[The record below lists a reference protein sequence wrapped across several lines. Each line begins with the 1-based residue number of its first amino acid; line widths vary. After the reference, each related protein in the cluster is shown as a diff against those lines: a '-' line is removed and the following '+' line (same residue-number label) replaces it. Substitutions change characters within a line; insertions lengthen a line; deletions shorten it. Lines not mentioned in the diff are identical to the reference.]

1 MSLLAIM
8 TPRTKLITT
17 HGDANLASLRQVF
30 SQARFQHVPVV
41 DSTDKVIGIV
51 SVKDYFKLLSPVMD
65 AASDQAIGLF
75 MRTRKVHQVM
85 VAPVICVQPDVSLRA
100 AAAMLVENNISCL
113 LVTDKHNHLLGLLSW
128 KDIVKAALFAK
139 SGQKQPTNLNTP

>member
-17 HGDANLASLRQVF
+17 HADANLASLRQVF

-41 DSTDKVIGIV
+41 DSTDKVVGIV
-51 SVKDYFKLLSPVMD
+51 SVKDYFKQLSPVMD
-65 AASDQAIGLF
+65 AASDQSIGLF
-75 MRTRKVHQVM
+75 TRSRKVHQVM
-85 VAPVICVQPDVSLRA
+85 ASPVISVQPDISLRA

-113 LVTDKHNHLLGLLSW
+113 VVTDRHNNLLGLLSW

-139 SGQKQPTNLNTP
+139 STQKTQGV

>member
-17 HGDANLASLRQVF
+17 YGDANLASLRQVF
-30 SQARFQHVPVV
+30 SQARFQHVAVV

-85 VAPVICVQPDVSLRA
+85 VAPVICVQPDVSLRV

>member
-1 MSLLAIM
+1 MSLQAIM
-8 TPRTKLITT
+8 TARSKLITT
-17 HGDANLASLRQVF
+17 QSEATLASLRQVF

-51 SVKDYFKLLSPVMD
+51 SVKDYFKQLSPVMD

-85 VAPVICVQPDVSLRA
+85 VSPVICVQPDISLRA

-113 LVTDKHNHLLGLLSW
+113 LVTDKHSRLLGLVSW
-128 KDIVKAALFAK
+128 KDIMKAALFAK
-139 SGQKQPTNLNTP
+139 TPQKA

>member
-30 SQARFQHVPVV
+30 SQARFQHVAVV

-85 VAPVICVQPDVSLRA
+85 VSPVICVQPDVSLRA

-139 SGQKQPTNLNTP
+139 SGQKQPSNLNTP